1 MKNRTIISIAAALL
15 CLAACKGPNASLRGS
30 YSFKTAGYLDIK
42 GKAYTIVRDTVSTD
56 TTVIDRRIGQITVH
70 DTIFTYHTVNDTLDS
85 RDTQFIR
92 HLVPES
98 GQMHIVQAGDAL
110 KLTLNVTGGGAAVYD
125 AAASGDRVALSPVM
139 RRISVSPDGAR
150 DSDQGVSFLFE
161 TSGSG
166 QLYENMLIIS
176 MDYKG
181 EYSDTDLDG
190 TVNGSFI
197 NCIATK
203 NE

>member
-1 MKNRTIISIAAALL
+1 MKKTAIIPIAAAIL
-15 CLAACKGPNASLRGS
+15 CLAACKGPNAGLRGS
-30 YSFKTAGYLDIK
+30 YSFKTAGYIDIK
-42 GKAYTIVRDTVSTD
+42 GKAYTIVRDTVSID
-56 TTVIDRRIGQITVH
+56 TTIIDRKIGAITVH
-70 DTIFTYHTVNDTLDS
+70 DTFYTYHTVNDTLDR

-125 AAASGDRVALSPVM
+125 ASSSGDRISLSPAM

-161 TSGSG
+161 TSGNG

-181 EYSDTDLDG
+181 DYSDTDLDG
-190 TVNGSFI
+190 TISLSSI